1 MGWKGKEVKG
11 REWKGRGGEGRE
23 EREVDQKRLSS
34 MHLEGHLMLQ
44 THAKL
49 IEQCEL
55 MFL

>member
-1 MGWKGKEVKG
+1 MKG